1 MRQASHG
8 GDGPQGCPLKA
19 SVSAQRLRCEG
30 VSNCLECQAQAAR
43 PDPHSKS
50 VLTYIQICNII
61 SYMKRDSR
69 LSSVLH
75 ALLHMAEQE
84 GPVTSETL
92 AQCLGTNPVVV
103 RRTMGYLREA
113 GIVTS
118 DRGHAGGWRIHA
130 DLGTVTLRQL
140 HEALGEPTMFAI
152 GNRNETPECLV
163 EQAVNAALEGTFAEA
178 EALLLKRFSEITLAD
193 LAADFARRHAAVRR
207 KRS

>member
-1 MRQASHG
+1 MTF
-8 GDGPQGCPLKA
+8 DLK
-19 SVSAQRLRCEG
+19 Q
-30 VSNCLECQAQAAR
+30 
-43 PDPHSKS
+43 
-50 VLTYIQICNII
+50 NII

-75 ALLHMAEQE
+75 ALLHMAEQD

-130 DLGTVTLRQL
+130 DLGAVTLLQL
-140 HEALGEPTMFAI
+140 HEALGEPAMFAI

-163 EQAVNAALEGTFAEA
+163 EQSVNAALEGTFAEA

-193 LAADFARRHAAVRR
+193 LAADFARRHAAARR